1 MRRRGSGWRRAIRRY
16 EGNAVIDRFQ
26 NGGNNVIRIMYAAMI
41 LLAGASVASAQNPAD
56 TSQRGSTVSNIP
68 SDVVKDLAPTGTLRA
83 GINLGN
89 MVLAQKDEKTGEPKG
104 ITVDLAREL
113 GRRLGVP
120 VELVRFDA
128 AGKTFEGLKAGTLDI
143 VFLAIEPVRAA
154 EVAFTAPYV
163 IIEGVYL
170 VPSDSAL
177 KTVGDVDR
185 AGVRVGVNKGS
196 AYDLFLTRTLKAAQL
211 VRGESGIDLFVKDKL
226 DAAAGVKQP
235 LVEYA
240 KTNPAV
246 RVMDGRFMEI
256 QQAMG
261 TPHGRDAGAKYLR
274 QFVEE
279 MKASGFVADAL
290 KRSNQPDA
298 AVAPPATN

>member
-1 MRRRGSGWRRAIRRY
+1 MT
-16 EGNAVIDRFQ
+16 
-26 NGGNNVIRIMYAAMI
+26 RIMCAAMI
-41 LLAGASVASAQNPAD
+41 FLAGHCAVLAQNPGD
-56 TSQRGSTVSNIP
+56 TLQRGSSVTNIP
-68 SDVVKDLAPTGTLRA
+68 ADVVKDLAPTGTLRA

-89 MVLAQKDEKTGEPKG
+89 MVLAQKDERTGEPKG

-128 AGKTFEGLKAGTLDI
+128 AGKTFEGLKAGALDV

-170 VPSDSAL
+170 VPKDSAL

-196 AYDLFLTRTLKAAQL
+196 AYDLFLTRTLKQAQL
-211 VRGESGIDLFVKDKL
+211 IRGESGIELFVRDKL

-246 RVMDGRFMEI
+246 QVMNGRFMEI

-261 TPHGRDAGAKYLR
+261 TPRGRAAGARYLR
-274 QFVEE
+274 RFVEE
-279 MKASGFVADAL
+279 MKSGGFVADAL

>member
-1 MRRRGSGWRRAIRRY
+1 M
-16 EGNAVIDRFQ
+16 
-26 NGGNNVIRIMYAAMI
+26 IRIMYAAMI

-89 MVLAQKDEKTGEPKG
+89 MVLAQTDEKTGEPKG

-128 AGKTFEGLKAGTLDI
+128 AGKTFEGLKAGALDI

-170 VPSDSAL
+170 VPKDSAL

-185 AGVRVGVNKGS
+185 AGVRVGVNTGS

-211 VRGESGIDLFVKDKL
+211 VRGESGIDLFVNDKL

-261 TPHGRDAGAKYLR
+261 TPVGRDAGAKYLR